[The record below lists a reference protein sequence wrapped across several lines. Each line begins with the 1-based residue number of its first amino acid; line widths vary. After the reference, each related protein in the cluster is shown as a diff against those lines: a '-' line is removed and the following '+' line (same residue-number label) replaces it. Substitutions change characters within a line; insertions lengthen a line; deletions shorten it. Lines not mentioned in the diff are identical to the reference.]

1 MIKYAANL
9 TLLFTEW
16 SFEDRF
22 SAARDAGFEAVEFS
36 FPRDMAAAKIAEK
49 LHRTGL
55 QQVLATMPLQPGS
68 TGLAA
73 QSGRA
78 VDFRK
83 DFNLGLEYAVE
94 GGSPLLHVLSGVV
107 EQTNY
112 AVSSGQ
118 FVDNMNWAIE
128 EAARHDVK
136 VVIEAINQISVP
148 GYFIRTLAGAVSW
161 TQRLEGL
168 GLILDLYHAAMER
181 LDPLICLERYLPQ
194 ADHLQIAGFPGR
206 HEPNVGDLNL
216 PRILDSI
223 NTYPYTGWV
232 GCEYQPAIGTL
243 EGMSWLDRC
252 FAIEEGT
259 ESHSDLIQ

>member
-36 FPRDMAAAKIAEK
+36 FPRDMAAAEIAGT
-49 LHRTGL
+49 LRRTGL
-55 QQVLATMPLQPGS
+55 QQVLATVPLRPGS
-68 TGLAA
+68 KGLAA
-73 QSGRA
+73 QSGKAR
-78 VDFRK
+78 DFRE

-107 EQTNY
+107 EQKNY
-112 AVSSGQ
+112 AVSGSQ

-161 TQRLEGL
+161 TQRIEGL

-181 LDPLICLERYLPQ
+181 LDPLACLDLLLPQ
-194 ADHLQIAGFPGR
+194 TDHLQIAGYPGR
-206 HEPNVGDLNL
+206 HEPNIGNLNL
-216 PRILDSI
+216 SGVLDSI
-223 NTYPYTGWV
+223 NSPSYTGWV

-243 EGMSWLDRC
+243 EGISWLDRF
-252 FAIEEGT
+252 FA
-259 ESHSDLIQ
+259 S

>member
-22 SAARDAGFEAVEFS
+22 SAARDAGFEAIEFS
-36 FPRDMAAAKIAEK
+36 FPRDMAAAEIAES
-49 LHRTGL
+49 LRRTGL
-55 QQVLATMPLQPGS
+55 QQVLATVPLRPGS
-68 TGLAA
+68 KGLAA
-73 QSGRA
+73 LCGRA
-78 VDFRK
+78 WDFRE
-83 DFNLGLEYAVE
+83 DFNKGLEYAVE

-118 FVDNMNWAIE
+118 FVDNMRWAIE

-136 VVIEAINQISVP
+136 VVIEAINQMSVP

-168 GLILDLYHAAMER
+168 GLILDLYHASMER

-194 ADHLQIAGFPGR
+194 ADHLQIAGYPGR

-223 NTYPYTGWV
+223 NTHPYTGWV
-232 GCEYQPAIGTL
+232 GCEYQPVIGTL
-243 EGMSWLDRC
+243 EGMSWLDR
-252 FAIEEGT
+252 FVAI
-259 ESHSDLIQ
+259 

>member
-22 SAARDAGFEAVEFS
+22 GAARDAGFEAVEFS
-36 FPRDMAAAKIAEK
+36 FAPNMAAVDIAER
-49 LHRTGL
+49 LRRTGL
-55 QQVLATMPLQPGS
+55 QQVLATVPLRAGS
-68 TGLAA
+68 KGLAA
-73 QSGRA
+73 LCGRA
-78 VDFRK
+78 GDFRE

-94 GGSPLLHVLSGVV
+94 GGSPLLHVLAGVV
-107 EQTNY
+107 EQANY

-118 FVDNMNWAIE
+118 FVENMRWAIE

-136 VVIEAINQISVP
+136 VVIEAINQMSVP

-168 GLILDLYHAAMER
+168 GLILDLYHASMER
-181 LDPLICLERYLPQ
+181 LDPLTCLERYLPQ
-194 ADHLQIAGFPGR
+194 ADHLQIAGYPGR
-206 HEPNVGDLNL
+206 YEPDVGDLNL

-223 NTYPYTGWV
+223 DAYPYAGWV

-243 EGMSWLDRC
+243 EGMSWLDRFRC
-252 FAIEEGT
+252 D
-259 ESHSDLIQ
+259 SRNQ

>member
-16 SFEDRF
+16 PFEDRF
-22 SAARDAGFEAVEFS
+22 SAARDAGFEAIEFS
-36 FPRDMAAAKIAEK
+36 FPRDMAAAEIAEN
-49 LHRTGL
+49 LRRTGL
-55 QQVLATMPLQPGS
+55 QQVLATVPLQPGS
-68 TGLAA
+68 KGLAA
-73 QSGRA
+73 QSRKAGN
-78 VDFRK
+78 FRK

-94 GGSPLLHVLSGVV
+94 GGSPLLHVLSGLV
-107 EQTNY
+107 EQSNY
-112 AVSSGQ
+112 AVASGQ

-168 GLILDLYHAAMER
+168 GLILDLYHASMER

-194 ADHLQIAGFPGR
+194 ADHLQIAGYPGR

-223 NTYPYTGWV
+223 NTHPYMGWV
-232 GCEYQPAIGTL
+232 GCEYQPVIGTL
-243 EGMSWLDRC
+243 EGMSWLDR
-252 FAIEEGT
+252 FVAI
-259 ESHSDLIQ
+259 

>member
-9 TLLFTEW
+9 SLLFTEW

-36 FPRDMAAAKIAEK
+36 FPRDMTATEIAEN
-49 LHRTGL
+49 LRRTGL
-55 QQVLATMPLQPGS
+55 QQVLAIVPLRPGS
-68 TGLAA
+68 KGLAA
-73 QSGRA
+73 QSGKTG
-78 VDFRK
+78 DFRE

-107 EQTNY
+107 EQKNY
-112 AVSSGQ
+112 AVSSGL
-118 FVDNMNWAIE
+118 FVDNMRWAIE
-128 EAARHDVK
+128 EASRHDVK
-136 VVIEAINQISVP
+136 VVIEAINQTSVP

-181 LDPLICLERYLPQ
+181 LDPLACLDLLLPQ
-194 ADHLQIAGFPGR
+194 SDHLQIAGYPGR
-206 HEPNVGDLNL
+206 HEPNIGNLNL
-216 PRILDSI
+216 PGVLDSI
-223 NTYPYTGWV
+223 NSHSYTGWV

-243 EGMSWLDRC
+243 EGMGWLK
-252 FAIEEGT
+252 AWPKTTG
-259 ESHSDLIQ
+259 